1 MTGLIIRDF
10 LVIANQLWKLSDD
23 MILLN
28 GNGNWKYSNQ
38 IFILPRNGEVS
49 LIRDFR
55 TEKLL
60 TIDNPNDLDPNVIL
74 YEAIPL
80 FEEDE
85 FKYWYKSMPDQNG
98 WFILKHQPS
107 GKVLTA
113 SDTTSLVLTGML
125 PFFTFFNRHTLKFLS
140 FN

>member
-1 MTGLIIRDF
+1 M
-10 LVIANQLWKLSDD
+10 
-23 MILLN
+23 
-28 GNGNWKYSNQ
+28 
-38 IFILPRNGEVS
+38 
-49 LIRDFR
+49 RDFR

-60 TIDNPNDLDPNVIL
+60 TIDNANDLEPNVVL

-80 FEEDE
+80 FEEAE

-113 SDTTSLVLTGML
+113 TDTASLILTGML
-125 PFFTFFNRHTLKFLS
+125 TFCTFLNRHMIQFLS